1 MNDINTT
8 VEAPD
13 QGAATEP
20 AVNATSAS
28 TACIWCGR
36 PFPTRRGGSPKRFCS
51 AIHRTA
57 FWSALRRWG
66 ERAVASGILTVADV
80 RNGAAVTCT
89 LPPRGISPAAISL
102 AQKAAPVPPAAS
114 SDGANELLDDFL
126 FTLLD
131 SPGDTWP
138 DIAAALP
145 EELFDRIDRYLEAR
159 LS

>member
-1 MNDINTT
+1 MNDINAT

-13 QGAATEP
+13 QGATAEP
-20 AVNATSAS
+20 PVNATS

-36 PFPTRRGGSPKRFCS
+36 PFRTRRGGSPKRFCS
-51 AIHRTA
+51 ATHRAA

-89 LPPRGISPAAISL
+89 LPPGGISPAAISRD
-102 AQKAAPVPPAAS
+102 QKAAPVPPAAS
-114 SDGANELLDDFL
+114 PDGANELLDDFL
-126 FTLLD
+126 IALLD
-131 SPGDTWP
+131 LPGDTWP
-138 DIAAALP
+138 DLAAALP
-145 EELFDRIDRYLEAR
+145 NELFDRIDRYLEAR

>member
-1 MNDINTT
+1 MNDINAT

-13 QGAATEP
+13 QGATAEP
-20 AVNATSAS
+20 RVNATS
-28 TACIWCGR
+28 TACNWCGR
-36 PFPTRRGGSPKRFCS
+36 PFRTRRGGSPKRFCS
-51 AIHRTA
+51 ATHRAA

-80 RNGAAVTCT
+80 RDSAAVACT
-89 LPPRGISPAAISL
+89 LLSRGISATAISP
-102 AQKAAPVPPAAS
+102 AQKAAPVPPAAGP
-114 SDGANELLDDFL
+114 DGANELLDDFL
-126 FTLLD
+126 IALLD